1 MVIVKPHAL
10 FSIAVSNESLR
21 NKYQEM
27 ANKHNIS
34 VLSQKYPDAG
44 IDLYVPK
51 DYTFNVPNKTTMIDM
66 EIIGVMHTYNVDT
79 DEYTPTGYYMFPR
92 SSISKTPLMLAN
104 HTGIIDSGYRGN
116 LLGGFRWLKYDD
128 EESYCVKGGTRLLQ
142 VCHPGLLPIIVEIA
156 NPSDLDTTD
165 RGTGGFGSTGI

>member
-21 NKYQEM
+21 CKYQEM
-27 ANKHNIS
+27 ANKHNNS

-79 DEYTPTGYYMFPR
+79 DDYTHRILYV
-92 SSISKTPLMLAN
+92 SSLI
-104 HTGIIDSGYRGN
+104 Y
-116 LLGGFRWLKYDD
+116 
-128 EESYCVKGGTRLLQ
+128 
-142 VCHPGLLPIIVEIA
+142 
-156 NPSDLDTTD
+156 
-165 RGTGGFGSTGI
+165 